1 MDEKDFELIA
11 ILGETGNITKA
22 ADRLYITQ
30 SALSKRIKAIEK
42 DLGMQLL
49 LRSRQG
55 IRFTPE
61 GEAVLNGCRK
71 AADVLET
78 MRKDIITGKGEVR
91 GTLRA
96 GISLNYA
103 QYTLPDKLALYHQRF
118 PDVHLNITT
127 GQSSQ
132 LFQKLQE
139 GAFDVAI
146 IRGEFPWDG
155 FHYLLSQEKICLV
168 YDPKYRGTTLN
179 DFMYIGRKTDP
190 LHSAQI
196 SRWMYEHNVTPPSAG
211 IRMDSIT
218 TCMELVKRGLGW
230 SLLPE
235 IVLDDYP
242 GVILPCT
249 FQDGEPFV
257 RRTRLLMTLD
267 GEKLPQVAAFCQ
279 VIRGNIV

>member
-1 MDEKDFELIA
+1 MDEKDFELIS

-42 DLGMQLL
+42 NLGVQLL

-61 GEAVLNGCRK
+61 GEAVLNSCRE
-71 AADVLET
+71 AAVVLEK
-78 MRKDIITGKGEVR
+78 MRENISVEKGTVC

-96 GISLNYA
+96 GISLNFA
-103 QYTLPDKLALYHQRF
+103 RFALPDKLALYHQQY
-118 PDVHLNITT
+118 PDVHLQITT
-127 GQSSQ
+127 GQSSD
-132 LFQKLQE
+132 LFQKLQQ

-146 IRGEFPWDG
+146 IRGEYPWDG
-155 FHYLLSQEKICLV
+155 FHYMLSQEKICLV
-168 YDPKYRGTTLN
+168 YDAKFKGASLN
-179 DFMYIGRKTDP
+179 DVMYIGRKTDA

-196 SRWMYEHNVTPPSAG
+196 SRWMYEHNITPPSAG

-235 IVLDDYP
+235 IVLEGYD
-242 GVILPCT
+242 GVIQPCT